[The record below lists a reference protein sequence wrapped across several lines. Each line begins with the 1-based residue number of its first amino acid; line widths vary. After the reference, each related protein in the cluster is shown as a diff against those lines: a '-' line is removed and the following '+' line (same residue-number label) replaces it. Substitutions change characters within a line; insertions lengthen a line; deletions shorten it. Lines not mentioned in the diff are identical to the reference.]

1 MPRRARETGLTLVEL
16 LVVASIAGLLVNV
29 AMIAWRPM
37 SASTLALR
45 DRAQASAELHLVV
58 EALLADLGG
67 AATAL
72 PGVDGELLV
81 TREQAV
87 AELAGA
93 WDGGDAGIVYEL
105 LDGAL
110 LRRDE
115 ALDLE
120 VVLADGIAS
129 FDVTRVSG
137 TETHIALSAGS
148 GSSERSVELI
158 WPQ

>member
-1 MPRRARETGLTLVEL
+1 MARRQQGHTLVEL
-16 LVVASIAGLLVNV
+16 LVVVTIAGLLINV
-29 AMIAWRPM
+29 AMLAWRPL

-45 DRAQASAELHLVV
+45 DRAQHTSELHLVV
-58 EALLADLGG
+58 ESLLQDLGG

-72 PGVDGELLV
+72 PTLDGELLI

-93 WDGGDAGIVYEL
+93 WDGADEGILYALVDGD
-105 LDGAL
+105 L

-115 ALDLE
+115 ALGLE
-120 VVLADGIAS
+120 LVLASSVSS
-129 FDVTRVSG
+129 FEISRVSG

-148 GSSERSVELI
+148 GSGQRSVELI